1 MRGVVVIVV
10 LISYLSFIHCCF
22 SYCTR
27 NTSIAQF
34 KYARKYLADANGK
47 SLGTPIRSRKYSN
60 DVIIPFTSF
69 LLLFTALRNND
80 SYSDPGIVFGLSP
93 SDMIVNPMIL
103 NTSSTKPINSFVSD
117 SAYGSAN
124 SAPNVLRIFL
134 DPFGPPLDANL
145 LIPGPSSDGVS
156 RLSKITQYKSD
167 IEGGSGAGSSNAWKL
182 PLEDDDTL
190 QPLYN
195 GIPLPKPVLQS
206 VNIECDND
214 GSYKTSGSK
223 QEMKL
228 ACQLM
233 AVWKLCGTFSSIVLC
248 VCVFFVSCLCTYRVR
263 VKISNFFF
271 VPSFLPSF
279 F

>member
-93 SDMIVNPMIL
+93 SDIIVNPMIL

-145 LIPGPSSDGVS
+145 LIPGPLPVWIGLVWFDLVLLLSCSSKKKG
-156 RLSKITQYKSD
+156 RK
-167 IEGGSGAGSSNAWKL
+167 EGRKEGTKEVRIFYS
-182 PLEDDDTL
+182 
-190 QPLYN
+190 Y
-195 GIPLPKPVLQS
+195 S
-206 VNIECDND
+206 VR
-214 GSYKTSGSK
+214 
-223 QEMKL
+223 M
-228 ACQLM
+228 
-233 AVWKLCGTFSSIVLC
+233 
-248 VCVFFVSCLCTYRVR
+248 
-263 VKISNFFF
+263 
-271 VPSFLPSF
+271 
-279 F
+279 